1 MVLAAAVF
9 WLVIWQIAAMAVGQE
24 IIIASPLRV
33 VQVLAKLVVT
43 ASFWTTAATTTWHIV
58 VGFLVA
64 VAAGTILAWLASLN
78 RWVAALIGPPLRA
91 MRSVPVVSFIILLLI
106 WGGSAWLSGAVAALM
121 VTPVVFDNV
130 AQGLARVPVELR
142 EMTRVFAVSRWR
154 AWLGVTAPAVMPY
167 LIAACQTGVGLAW
180 KAGVSA
186 EVIGLP
192 QGTIGERL
200 NTAKLYLAT
209 GDLFA
214 WTVVIVVLGLV
225 TERVAVWALGRAEHA
240 FEHSFQRADP
250 VTPTHFA
257 RFAQD
262 DGNERP
268 AHDTQP
274 RHPARSVAK
283 AQDLPSPPIEVHD
296 VTVAYGDHVVLSDIS
311 CDIPDGGVL
320 RIAGPNGAGKS
331 TLLKV
336 VLGLVKPISG
346 DVSGVAGRRAAA
358 VFQENRLCPWLGAI
372 GNLRLVV
379 PTLTR
384 GDAEAALTSLGLAA
398 EDLARPVRQLSGGQQ
413 RRVAIAR
420 ALAAP
425 ADIVCLD
432 EPFTGIDA
440 ASLDGVI
447 AQLKARLQGKTVLLV
462 THDDAQAA
470 VFVAHAGQI
479 LRLR

>member
-9 WLVIWQIAAMAVGQE
+9 WLVIWQIVAMLVGQE

-43 ASFWTTAATTTWHIV
+43 ASFWTVAATTAWHIV
-58 VGFLVA
+58 VGFLIA
-64 VAAGTILAWLASLN
+64 VAAGTILAWMASPN

-142 EMTRVFAVSRWR
+142 EMTRVFAVPRLR
-154 AWLGVTAPAVMPY
+154 AWRGVTAPAVMPY

-192 QGTIGERL
+192 TGTIGERL

-214 WTVVIVVLGLV
+214 WTVVIVVLGLL
-225 TERVAVWALGRAEHA
+225 TERLVVWALGRAEHA
-240 FEHSFQRADP
+240 FEHSFQGTA
-250 VTPTHFA
+250 
-257 RFAQD
+257 
-262 DGNERP
+262 
-268 AHDTQP
+268 QP
-274 RHPARSVAK
+274 RHPARSVPPPRHPARSE
-283 AQDLPSPPIEVHD
+283 AESQDLPSSPINVHN
-296 VTVAYGDHVVLSDIS
+296 VTVAYGSHVVLDRVS
-311 CDIPDGGVL
+311 CDVPDGGVL
-320 RIAGPNGAGKS
+320 RVAGPNGAGKS
-331 TLLKV
+331 TLLKI

-346 DVSGVAGRRAAA
+346 EISGVTGRRAAA

-379 PTLTR
+379 PALTR
-384 GDAEAALTSLGLAA
+384 DDAETQLVSLGLAPG
-398 EDLARPVRQLSGGQQ
+398 DLTRPVRQLSGGQQ

-425 ADIVCLD
+425 ADVVCLD

-440 ASLDGVI
+440 AGIDDVI

-470 VFVAHAGQI
+470 AFEGQI